1 MFHLQKSLARLVLMM
16 MVMAVSGVTSVL
28 AQSAPQQEATPP
40 DPIPITQRELLLND
54 LPIVVA
60 SRPGKSQVTITVL
73 IKIGATFDRAGK
85 AGLATLTA
93 QSLLAGS
100 KNRDGSPVTVTQL
113 KDELESVNGQISMV
127 TGWDD
132 TRLTITGPARNVATL
147 IEILGRLVTRPSFS
161 EDEFNKIKQ
170 AQLVARQTLLTSDQ
184 ADASFAS
191 DLYGGH
197 PYHHSL
203 EGTAESLRGITRFDV
218 IDFHKRH
225 YLSNNSALVIVG
237 DVTMAQIL
245 RTASQSFGV
254 WIKGKPAPYT
264 FLPPN
269 EFQGTKIVFHPNPTQ
284 PQVQIRAGAFTGSTF
299 NGLLNWKLI
308 DKLLKTQWSAET
320 ALAETRHL
328 PDSPWMVRL
337 TASPDQ
343 VVSTIETFQKTLK
356 TLRET
361 PIPAETLKV
370 AKDAV
375 LKDYQMNFQSNASI
389 ANLLID
395 MERYQI
401 GRRSLAEWPQQLQA
415 LSAADLQ
422 PYLQRLGG
430 KQLLV
435 VVQGGKPELAEKLQT
450 LGIVEVWSQLPA
462 ASTKPASPQ
471 SEAK

>member
-1 MFHLQKSLARLVLMM
+1 MFHLQKSLARLVLS
-16 MVMAVSGVTSVL
+16 MVVLFSGGIPAS
-28 AQSAPQQEATPP
+28 AQSVSQLEPP
-40 DPIPITQRELLLND
+40 PSDPIPVTQRELLLND

-60 SRPGKSQVTITVL
+60 SRPGKSQVTITALV
-73 IKIGATFDRAGK
+73 KIGATFDLAGK
-85 AGLATLTA
+85 AGLAALTA

-100 KNRDGSPVTVTQL
+100 KNRDGSPVTVIQL
-113 KDELESVNGQISMV
+113 KDELESVGGQISIV

-132 TRLTITGPARNVATL
+132 TRLTITGPARNATTF
-147 IEILGRLVTRPSFS
+147 IEILGRLVTFPGFS

-170 AQLVARQTLLTSDQ
+170 AQIAMREASSLQDQTDAR
-184 ADASFAS
+184 FAQ
-191 DLYGGH
+191 DLYGKH

-203 EGTAESLRGITRFDV
+203 EGTAESLRGISRFDV
-218 IDFHKRH
+218 IDFYKRH
-225 YLSNNSALVIVG
+225 YLSNNAALVVVG

-254 WIKGKPAPYT
+254 WTKGKPAPYT

-269 EFQGTKIVFHPNPTQ
+269 EFQGTKIVFHPNPAQ
-284 PQVQIRAGAFTGSTF
+284 SQVQIRAGAFTGSTF

-337 TASPDQ
+337 TASSDQ
-343 VVSTIETFQKTLK
+343 VPSTIDSFQKALK

-370 AKDAV
+370 AKEAV

-422 PYLQRLGG
+422 PYLERLGG

-435 VVQGGKPELAEKLQT
+435 VVQGGPLELAEKLRS
-450 LGIVEVWSQLPA
+450 LGTVEVVSP
-462 ASTKPASPQ
+462 ASTSPTKSPSPQ
-471 SEAK
+471 PEAK

>member
-1 MFHLQKSLARLVLMM
+1 MFHLQKFLARLVLIL
-16 MVMAVSGVTSVL
+16 VVVFSGAASAS
-28 AQSAPQQEATPP
+28 AQSAPQPEAPSS
-40 DPIPITQRELLLND
+40 DPIPVTQRELLLND

-60 SRPGKSQVTITVL
+60 SRPGKSQVTITALV
-73 IKIGATFDRAGK
+73 KIGATFDRAGK
-85 AGLATLTA
+85 AGLAALTA

-100 KNRDGSPVTVTQL
+100 KNRDGSPVTVIQL
-113 KDELESVNGQISMV
+113 KDELESVGGQISIA
-127 TGWDD
+127 TSWDD
-132 TRLTITGPARNVATL
+132 TRLTITGPARNVTTL
-147 IEILGRLVTRPSFS
+147 IEILGRLVTLPSFS

-170 AQLVARQTLLTSDQ
+170 AQIAARETSSPQDQ
-184 ADASFAS
+184 ADARFAQ

-197 PYHHSL
+197 PYHHVL
-203 EGTAESLRGITRFDV
+203 DGTPESLRSISRFDV

-225 YLSNNSALVIVG
+225 YLSNNAALVIVG

-245 RTASQSFGV
+245 RSARQSFGV

-284 PQVQIRAGAFTGSTF
+284 SQVQIRAGAFTGSTF
-299 NGLLNWKLI
+299 NGLLHWKLV
-308 DKLLKTQWSAET
+308 DKLLKTQWSPDA

-343 VVSTIETFQKTLK
+343 VVSTIETLQKTLK
-356 TLRET
+356 NLRE
-361 PIPAETLKV
+361 PPLPADTLNT
-370 AKDAV
+370 AKEAV

-415 LSAADLQ
+415 LPVADLQ
-422 PYLQRLGG
+422 PYLDCLGG

-435 VVQGGKPELAEKLQT
+435 VVQGGKPELAEKLRA
-450 LGIVEVWSQLPA
+450 LGTVEVVSPS
-462 ASTKPASPQ
+462 STSTAKPSAPQ
-471 SEAK
+471 PEAK